1 MPEERGQSPVTVRL
15 GPRTQESMDEFVSGV
30 WQHMKGW
37 GKAGKGLYWRPT
49 LVVDVKPGAADRYAE
64 VKNLLQDSG
73 LDVHE
78 RVAATTAQPP
88 ASKPFRK

>member
-1 MPEERGQSPVTVRL
+1 
-15 GPRTQESMDEFVSGV
+15 MDEFVSDV

-37 GKAGKGLYWRPT
+37 GPAGKGLYWRPT

-64 VKNLLQDSG
+64 VKTLLDDSG

-78 RVAATTAQPP
+78 RQAANRAKTTP
-88 ASKPFRK
+88 AKKTIR